1 MKTIKHILYIL
12 IFVLGFTNCIPSE
25 NFLDN
30 KLEDEVMVI
39 IDQNGGYLNIVD
51 EYYIFDADWDSR
63 YIDLPEDDDLVG
75 YELNI
80 DGKIYPHGAY
90 LRFSSNESKWYLDY
104 EEERKYF
111 NYPSDRTIIFKAIWK
126 ND

>member
-25 NFLDN
+25 HFLDN

-39 IDQNGGYLNIVD
+39 IDKNGGDLNID
-51 EYYIFDADWDSR
+51 GDYYIIEGYFLDD
-63 YIDLPEDDDLVG
+63 YLICLLEDDDLVG

-80 DGKIYPHGAY
+80 DGKIYPPGTDLWLNDSEWVLIY
-90 LRFSSNESKWYLDY
+90 GK
-104 EEERKYF
+104 ERKHF

-126 ND
+126 NK

>member
-25 NFLDN
+25 HFLDN
-30 KLEDEVMVI
+30 KLEHEIMVI
-39 IDQNGGYLNIVD
+39 IDQNGGYLNIVE
-51 EYYIFDADWDSR
+51 EYYIFKMR
-63 YIDLPEDDDLVG
+63 YDYLPEDDDLVG

-80 DGKIYPHGAY
+80 DGKIYPPGTY
-90 LRFSSNESKWYLDY
+90 LRFPSYESQWYLDY
-104 EEERKYF
+104 GEERKYF

-126 ND
+126 K

>member
-1 MKTIKHILYIL
+1 MKTIKHILYIV

-25 NFLDN
+25 HFLDN
-30 KLEDEVMVI
+30 KLENDIMVI

-51 EYYIFDADWDSR
+51 EYYIFKRYYDW
-63 YIDLPEDDDLVG
+63 YEIYLPEDDDLVG

-80 DGKIYPHGAY
+80 DGTIYPPGTY
-90 LRFSSNESKWYLDY
+90 LRFSFYEWYLNY
-104 EEERKYF
+104 GEERKFF

-126 ND
+126 E

>member
-25 NFLDN
+25 HFLDN

-39 IDQNGGYLNIVD
+39 IDKNGGDLNID
-51 EYYIFDADWDSR
+51 GDYYIIEGYFLDD
-63 YIDLPEDDDLVG
+63 YLICLLEDDDLVG

-80 DGKIYPHGAY
+80 DGKIYPPGTD
-90 LRFSSNESKWYLDY
+90 LRLNDSEWVLIYGK
-104 EEERKYF
+104 ERKHF

-126 ND
+126 NK

>member
-25 NFLDN
+25 HFLDD
-30 KLEDEVMVI
+30 KLGDEVMVI
-39 IDQNGGYLNIVD
+39 IDKNGGDLNIEYD
-51 EYYIFDADWDSR
+51 YYIIEGCFLDD
-63 YIDLPEDDDLVG
+63 YLICLLEDDDLVG

-80 DGKIYPHGAY
+80 DGKIYPPGTDLWLNDSEWVLNY
-90 LRFSSNESKWYLDY
+90 GKG
-104 EEERKYF
+104 RKHF

>member
-25 NFLDN
+25 HFLDN

-39 IDQNGGYLNIVD
+39 IDQNGGYLNIVE
-51 EYYIFDADWDSR
+51 EYYIFKRSSWHD
-63 YIDLPEDDDLVG
+63 YLPEDDDLVG

-80 DGKIYPHGAY
+80 DGKIYPPGTY
-90 LRFSSNESKWYLDY
+90 LGFPLYRSEWYMKY
-104 EEERKYF
+104 GEERKYF

-126 ND
+126 K

>member
-12 IFVLGFTNCIPSE
+12 IFALGFTNCIPSE
-25 NFLDN
+25 HFLDN
-30 KLEDEVMVI
+30 KLENEIMVI
-39 IDQNGGYLNIVD
+39 IDQNGGYLNIVE
-51 EYYIFDADWDSR
+51 EYYIFERSSWYTD
-63 YIDLPEDDDLVG
+63 IDLPEDDDLVG

-80 DGKIYPHGAY
+80 DGKIYPPGTDLWLNDSEWVLNY
-90 LRFSSNESKWYLDY
+90 GKG
-104 EEERKYF
+104 RKHF

>member
-25 NFLDN
+25 HFLDN
-30 KLEDEVMVI
+30 KLENEIMVI
-39 IDQNGGYLNIVD
+39 IDKNGGNLNIID
-51 EYYIFDADWDSR
+51 EYYIFER
-63 YIDLPEDDDLVG
+63 YDRYKYIYLPKDDDLMG

-90 LRFSSNESKWYLDY
+90 LRFSSYESWYLDY
-104 EEERKYF
+104 GEERKFF

>member
-25 NFLDN
+25 HFLDN
-30 KLEDEVMVI
+30 KLEHEIMVI
-39 IDQNGGYLNIVD
+39 IDQNGGYLNIVE
-51 EYYIFDADWDSR
+51 EYYIFKMRSSWYD
-63 YIDLPEDDDLVG
+63 YLPEDDDLVG

-80 DGKIYPHGAY
+80 DGKIYPPGTY
-90 LRFSSNESKWYLDY
+90 LRFPSYESQWYLDY
-104 EEERKYF
+104 GEERKYF

-126 ND
+126 K

>member
-25 NFLDN
+25 H
-30 KLEDEVMVI
+30 LELENEIMVI
-39 IDQNGGYLNIVD
+39 IDQNGGYLNIVE
-51 EYYIFDADWDSR
+51 EYYIIKRIYWYIKD
-63 YIDLPEDDDLVG
+63 IDLPEDDDLVG

-80 DGKIYPHGAY
+80 DGKIYPPGTY
-90 LRFSSNESKWYLDY
+90 LRFPSYDSEWYLDY
-104 EEERKYF
+104 GENRKYF

-126 ND
+126 E

>member
-25 NFLDN
+25 HFLDN
-30 KLEDEVMVI
+30 KLENDIMVI

-51 EYYIFDADWDSR
+51 EYYIFKRYYDW
-63 YIDLPEDDDLVG
+63 YEIYLPEDDDLVG

-80 DGKIYPHGAY
+80 DGTIYPPGTY
-90 LRFSSNESKWYLDY
+90 LRFSSYESKWYLDY
-104 EEERKYF
+104 GEERKYF

-126 ND
+126 E

>member
-25 NFLDN
+25 HFLDN

-39 IDQNGGYLNIVD
+39 IDKNGGYLNID
-51 EYYIFDADWDSR
+51 DDYYIIEGYFLDD
-63 YIDLPEDDDLVG
+63 YLICLLEDDDLVG

-80 DGKIYPHGAY
+80 DGKIYPPGTD
-90 LRFSSNESKWYLDY
+90 LWLNDSKWVLNYGK
-104 EEERKYF
+104 ERKHF

-126 ND
+126 E

>member
-12 IFVLGFTNCIPSE
+12 IFVLGFTNCTPNHIFFVDNNLE
-25 NFLDN
+25 NDI
-30 KLEDEVMVI
+30 MVI
-39 IDQNGGYLNIVD
+39 IDDNGGNLDYI
-51 EYYIFDADWDSR
+51 YIFDRGSVTNICLTK
-63 YIDLPEDDDLVG
+63 YYDLVG

-80 DGKIYPHGAY
+80 DGTIYPPGTVLSFPSY
-90 LRFSSNESKWYLDY
+90 ESKWYLDY
-104 EEERKYF
+104 GEERKYF

>member
-80 DGKIYPHGAY
+80 DGKIYPPGTY
-90 LRFSSNESKWYLDY
+90 LRFPSYDSEWYLDY
-104 EEERKYF
+104 GEETKYF
-111 NYPSDRTIIFKAIWK
+111 YYPSDRTIIFKAIWK

>member
-25 NFLDN
+25 HFLDN

-39 IDQNGGYLNIVD
+39 IDKNGGDLNID
-51 EYYIFDADWDSR
+51 GDYYIIEGYFLDD
-63 YIDLPEDDDLVG
+63 YLICLLEDDDLVG

-80 DGKIYPHGAY
+80 DGKIYPPGTD
-90 LRFSSNESKWYLDY
+90 LWLNDY
-104 EEERKYF
+104 EWVLIYGKERKHF

-126 ND
+126 KK

>member
-25 NFLDN
+25 HFLDN
-30 KLEDEVMVI
+30 KLENEMMVI

-51 EYYIFDADWDSR
+51 EYYIFKRSSSKC
-63 YIDLPEDDDLVG
+63 IDLPKDDDLMG

-80 DGKIYPHGAY
+80 DGKIYPPGTD
-90 LRFSSNESKWYLDY
+90 LRFPSYDSEWYLDY
-104 EEERKYF
+104 GEETKVF
-111 NYPSDRTIIFKAIWK
+111 NYPSDCTIIFKAIWK